1 MVMVSMRV
9 LIIGWPSFLDG
20 EATAGDVLSM
30 EAVRDSLL
38 EDGIAVDV
46 AGSPGLRQDGLLLER
61 ADPDAYSHVLFVCGP
76 AHGRQ
81 VRQLHERFAHCR
93 RLAIGVSIVVPD
105 DPAVTGFHQVLP
117 RDGSGV
123 SSHRDLAAAPRC
135 AQVPVVGVVLAH
147 TQHEYGNRQ
156 RHNDV
161 HATLT
166 SWLGRQNCA
175 RVLFD
180 TRLDGHDWRFART
193 PGQLES
199 MIRRLDLV
207 VTTRMHGLV
216 LALKNGIPALAV
228 DPIAGGAKVSA
239 QAAAWSWPAA
249 VAADTLT
256 EANLDHWWAWCQSA
270 EGRVQ
275 TARCAREAPW
285 ATLVARLRQ
294 IITETDPV

>member
-1 MVMVSMRV
+1 
-9 LIIGWPSFLDG
+9 
-20 EATAGDVLSM
+20 
-30 EAVRDSLL
+30 
-38 EDGIAVDV
+38 
-46 AGSPGLRQDGLLLER
+46 
-61 ADPDAYSHVLFVCGP
+61 
-76 AHGRQ
+76 
-81 VRQLHERFAHCR
+81 
-93 RLAIGVSIVVPD
+93 
-105 DPAVTGFHQVLP
+105 
-117 RDGSGV
+117 
-123 SSHRDLAAAPRC
+123 
-135 AQVPVVGVVLAH
+135 
-147 TQHEYGNRQ
+147 
-156 RHNDV
+156 
-161 HATLT
+161 LT